1 MFVLVHANRQ
11 EGCSSSSRHGC
22 LYPLVQHRLVM
33 HCNPFPAELFCLLA
47 VCTLNVS
54 LTCLGTPDV
63 VCASCAAPDTGQRVI
78 VGHVLEGRVFSE
90 AREGM
95 LSGPDNARHETMQSS
110 SQDTCLA
117 KVPA

>member
-1 MFVLVHANRQ
+1 M
-11 EGCSSSSRHGC
+11 
-22 LYPLVQHRLVM
+22 VM
-33 HCNPFPAELFCLLA
+33 PCNPSPAELFRLLA
-47 VCTLNVS
+47 VCSLNVS

-78 VGHVLEGRVFSE
+78 VGHVSEGRVFSK

-95 LSGPDNARHETMQSS
+95 LPGPDNARHQTMQSS

-117 KVPA
+117 QVPA